1 MDITYIKIWPVSPS
15 KIIGIDVELQIFLT
29 WSAISENEIKPVS
42 GIPSLVDET
51 LKPDIKPISKPSF
64 SINFAER
71 ESKHPG
77 ITMIS
82 FLFNTV

>member
-1 MDITYIKIWPVSPS
+1 M
-15 KIIGIDVELQIFLT
+15 
-29 WSAISENEIKPVS
+29 S

-77 ITMIS
+77 ITIIS
-82 FLFNTV
+82 FLFKRSLSLAALSFDFIFENIIII